1 VTRDAW
7 DKPFI
12 PATALFDARES
23 QPVTG
28 IKKSGNDGEVIRLEG
43 RQISSGV
50 GTGKA
55 LVLESD
61 LSFLGG
67 VDPSTGRIKDK
78 GTGAF
83 NRTVRNRVLVFPK
96 GKGSTVG
103 SYVIYGLQANGKAP
117 AAIVNAQT
125 ETIVATGAILAKIPL
140 VDQVDI
146 DVIRTGDRV
155 TVDGDRGEVI
165 VQRPGGG

>member
-1 VTRDAW
+1 VSGR
-7 DKPFI
+7 
-12 PATALFDARES
+12 
-23 QPVTG
+23 
-28 IKKSGNDGEVIRLEG
+28 KSDGNDEGDIRLEG

-55 LVLESD
+55 LVLASD

-67 VDPSTGRIKDK
+67 VDPETGRIKDK

-103 SYVIYGLQANGKAP
+103 SYVIYGLKANGKAP
-117 AAIVNAQT
+117 AAIVNTET

-140 VDQVDI
+140 VDEVDI
-146 DVIRTGDRV
+146 EAIRTGDRV

-165 VQRPGGG
+165 VHRGGD

>member
-1 VTRDAW
+1 MTDDAW
-7 DKPFI
+7 DNPFNPRI
-12 PATALFDARES
+12 ALFAARES
-23 QPVTG
+23 QPLTG
-28 IKKSGNDGEVIRLEG
+28 RKKDGNAGEVIRLEG

-55 LVLESD
+55 LVLKSD

-67 VDPSTGRIKDK
+67 VDPETGRIKDK

-117 AAIVNAQT
+117 AAIVNTQT

-140 VDQVDI
+140 VDEVDI
-146 DVIRTGDRV
+146 GAIRTGDKV
-155 TVDGDRGEVI
+155 TVDGDKGEVI
-165 VQRPGGG
+165 VHRAGGD

>member
-1 VTRDAW
+1 M
-7 DKPFI
+7 
-12 PATALFDARES
+12 
-23 QPVTG
+23 TG
-28 IKKSGNDGEVIRLEG
+28 RKKDGNAGEVIRLEG

-55 LVLESD
+55 LVLKCD

-67 VDPSTGRIKDK
+67 VDPETGRIKDK

-117 AAIVNAQT
+117 AAIVNIQT

-140 VDQVDI
+140 VDEVDI
-146 DVIRTGDRV
+146 GAIRTGDRV
-155 TVDGDRGEVI
+155 TVDGDKGEVI
-165 VQRPGGG
+165 VHRAGGD

>member
-1 VTRDAW
+1 VTGDPRD
-7 DKPFI
+7 KSFL
-12 PATALFDARES
+12 PASTLFDARES
-23 QPVTG
+23 QSVTER
-28 IKKSGNDGEVIRLEG
+28 KGNDEGGEAIHLTG

-55 LVLESD
+55 LVLGSD

-67 VDPSTGRIKDK
+67 VDPETGRIKDK

-103 SYVIYGLQANGKAP
+103 SYVIYGLKANGKAP

-125 ETIVATGAILAKIPL
+125 ETIVATGAILAKIPM
-140 VDQVDI
+140 VDEVDI
-146 DVIRTGDRV
+146 GRIRTGDRV

-165 VQRPGGG
+165 VHRPGGG

>member
-1 VTRDAW
+1 VSGR
-7 DKPFI
+7 
-12 PATALFDARES
+12 
-23 QPVTG
+23 
-28 IKKSGNDGEVIRLEG
+28 KSDGNDEGDIRLEG

-55 LVLESD
+55 LVLASD

-67 VDPSTGRIKDK
+67 VDPETGRIKDK
-78 GTGAF
+78 GTGVF

-103 SYVIYGLQANGKAP
+103 SYVIYGLKANGKAP
-117 AAIVNAQT
+117 AAIVNTET

-140 VDQVDI
+140 VDEVDI
-146 DVIRTGDRV
+146 EAIRTGDRV

-165 VQRPGGG
+165 VHRGGD

>member
-1 VTRDAW
+1 M
-7 DKPFI
+7 
-12 PATALFDARES
+12 
-23 QPVTG
+23 TG
-28 IKKSGNDGEVIRLEG
+28 SKGNEKEGEAIRLTG
-43 RQISSGV
+43 RQISCGV

-55 LVLESD
+55 LVLQGD

-67 VDPSTGRIKDK
+67 VDPETGRIKDR

-103 SYVIYGLQANGKAP
+103 SYVIYGLSVNGKAP

-125 ETIVATGAILAKIPL
+125 ETIVATGAILAKIPM

-146 DVIRTGDRV
+146 GMISTGDRV

-165 VQRPGGG
+165 VHRPGGG

>member
-1 VTRDAW
+1 M
-7 DKPFI
+7 
-12 PATALFDARES
+12 
-23 QPVTG
+23 TG
-28 IKKSGNDGEVIRLEG
+28 SKGSEKEGEAIRLTG

-55 LVLESD
+55 LVLQSD

-67 VDPSTGRIKDK
+67 VDPETGRIKDRA
-78 GTGAF
+78 TGAF
-83 NRTVRNRVLVFPK
+83 NRTVRNRVLVFPT

-103 SYVIYGLQANGKAP
+103 SYVIYGLSVNGKAP

-125 ETIVATGAILAKIPL
+125 ETIVATGAILAKIPM
-140 VDQVDI
+140 VDEVDI
-146 DVIRTGDRV
+146 ERISTGDRV

-165 VQRPGGG
+165 IHRPGGG

>member
-1 VTRDAW
+1 M
-7 DKPFI
+7 
-12 PATALFDARES
+12 
-23 QPVTG
+23 
-28 IKKSGNDGEVIRLEG
+28 RLAG
-43 RQISSGV
+43 RQISSGKA
-50 GTGKA
+50 TGKA

-67 VDPSTGRIKDK
+67 VDPETGRIKDR

-140 VDQVDI
+140 VDEVDI
-146 DVIRTGDRV
+146 GAISTGDRV

-165 VQRPGGG
+165 VHGDGGG

>member
-1 VTRDAW
+1 M
-7 DKPFI
+7 
-12 PATALFDARES
+12 
-23 QPVTG
+23 TG
-28 IKKSGNDGEVIRLEG
+28 MKSEGSEGGVVRLEG
-43 RQISSGV
+43 RQISGGV

-67 VDPSTGRIKDK
+67 VDPKTGRIKDK
-78 GTGAF
+78 ATGAF

-103 SYVIYGLQANGKAP
+103 SYVIYGLSANGKAP
-117 AAIVNAQT
+117 VAIVNAQT

-140 VDQVDI
+140 VDHVDI
-146 DVIRTGDRV
+146 GSIRTGDRV
-155 TVDGDRGEVI
+155 TVDGDSGEVVI
-165 VQRPGGG
+165 HRKGGR

>member
-1 VTRDAW
+1 MWTR

-12 PATALFDARES
+12 PPMALFEPRES

-28 IKKSGNDGEVIRLEG
+28 RKSEGNGEEAVRLEG
-43 RQISSGV
+43 RQISGGV

-55 LVLESD
+55 LVLETD

-67 VDPSTGRIKDK
+67 VDPKTGRIKDRA
-78 GTGAF
+78 TGAF

-103 SYVIYGLQANGKAP
+103 SYVIYGLSVNGKAP

-140 VDQVDI
+140 VDRVDI
-146 DVIRTGDRV
+146 GSIRTGDRV
-155 TVDGDRGEVI
+155 TVDGDRGEV
-165 VQRPGGG
+165 VVRRSGGV

>member
-1 VTRDAW
+1 M
-7 DKPFI
+7 
-12 PATALFDARES
+12 ALFVARES
-23 QPVTG
+23 QPLTG
-28 IKKSGNDGEVIRLEG
+28 RKNEGNDEGTVRLEG
-43 RQISSGV
+43 RQISGGL

-55 LVLESD
+55 LVLETD

-67 VDPSTGRIKDK
+67 VDPKTGRIKDRA
-78 GTGAF
+78 TGAF

-103 SYVIYGLQANGKAP
+103 SYVIYGLSVNGKAP
-117 AAIVNAQT
+117 VAIVNAQT

-146 DVIRTGDRV
+146 GSIRTGDRV
-155 TVDGDRGEVI
+155 TVDGDKGEVI
-165 VQRPGGG
+165 VHSTGGR

>member
-1 VTRDAW
+1 M
-7 DKPFI
+7 
-12 PATALFDARES
+12 
-23 QPVTG
+23 
-28 IKKSGNDGEVIRLEG
+28 RLEG

-55 LVLESD
+55 LVLKCD

-67 VDPSTGRIKDK
+67 VDPETGRIKDK

-117 AAIVNAQT
+117 AAIVNIQT
-125 ETIVATGAILAKIPL
+125 ETIVATGAILAKIPM
-140 VDQVDI
+140 VDEVDI
-146 DVIRTGDRV
+146 GAIRTGDRV
-155 TVDGDRGEVI
+155 TVDGDKGEVI
-165 VQRPGGG
+165 VHRAGGD